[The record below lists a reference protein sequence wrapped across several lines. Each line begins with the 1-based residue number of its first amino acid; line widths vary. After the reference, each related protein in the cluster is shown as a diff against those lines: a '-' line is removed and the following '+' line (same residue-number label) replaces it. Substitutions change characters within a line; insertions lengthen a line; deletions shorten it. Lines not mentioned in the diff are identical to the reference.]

1 MNVRSETGLKQ
12 VGNGSKGLWAGGKTM
27 EHLTAYKQSCLFL
40 YLTSVK
46 TSDGCH
52 SKSFDTVTI
61 SIPRFRYFDTGC
73 FKTSLDN
80 NKNALQL
87 EHITFIS
94 HFTGDLNQYFLIKF
108 VITSQML
115 HFALFSPHLNEA

>member
-1 MNVRSETGLKQ
+1 
-12 VGNGSKGLWAGGKTM
+12 M
-27 EHLTAYKQSCLFL
+27 EHLTAYKESCLFL

-46 TSDGCH
+46 TSDGRH

-61 SIPRFRYFDTGC
+61 SIPRFWYFD
-73 FKTSLDN
+73 TSLDN

-87 EHITFIS
+87 EHIAFIS